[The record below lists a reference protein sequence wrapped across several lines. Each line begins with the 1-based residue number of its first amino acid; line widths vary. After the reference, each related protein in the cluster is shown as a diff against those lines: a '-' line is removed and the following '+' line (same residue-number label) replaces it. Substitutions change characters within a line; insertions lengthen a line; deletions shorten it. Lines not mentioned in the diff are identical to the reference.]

1 MNPSYIFMGAVVISA
16 DHGQISSLLDL
27 CLRRG
32 IPYADL
38 LSTTEGFTITLRY
51 SAYAKLKKAA
61 EEEGVSYTV
70 RSRHGIPAIFES
82 YKFRFGI
89 PIGIF
94 IAAMLVISSHLF
106 VWDIDVTGN
115 ETLTTAEV
123 RELLQSEGFFVGS
136 FIPLANTDRIE
147 NKIMMNTEN
156 ISWMSINIIGTVAE
170 VQIRE
175 YVPPISEIDN
185 GCPANLVASKSGTI
199 EEVRILRGEVVVLS
213 GRYVEA
219 GDLLVSG
226 IIESERHGLRYERA
240 QGQVLA
246 RTLCEFVIDIPLKYE
261 GKQYLGEEYYE
272 KYLNFFDFSINILK
286 NSGNEGV
293 LYDKISIVENF
304 CFPDGK
310 ETPFGIRTDK
320 YRAYENVML
329 TRTPEEAEE
338 LAYYELSA
346 KLCELAEDSIVT
358 RKTVTPILKQD
369 SFMLVCRLEM
379 IENIAKTQEI
389 NVELFESHK
398 ESGERKTRSRRIPRK
413 GIYEQ

>member
-16 DHGQISSLLDL
+16 DRDSISSLLDL

-38 LSTTEGFTITLRY
+38 ISTSEGFTVTLRY
-51 SAYAKLKKAA
+51 SAYSKLKKAA
-61 EEEGVSYTV
+61 AEEGISYTV
-70 RSRHGIPAIFES
+70 RSRHGMPALLGR

-89 PIGIF
+89 PVGILL
-94 IAAMLVISSHLF
+94 ALTLVISSHLF
-106 VWDIDVTGN
+106 VWDIDVVGN
-115 ETLTTAEV
+115 ETITTAEV
-123 RELLQSEGFFVGS
+123 RELLRGEGFFVGS

-147 NKIMMNTEN
+147 NKIMMDTEN

-175 YVPPISEIDN
+175 YVPQISEIDS
-185 GCPANLVASKSGTI
+185 GGPADLVASKSGI
-199 EEVRILRGEVVVLS
+199 VEEVRILRGEVVVSS
-213 GRYVEA
+213 GRFVEV

-226 IIESERHGLRYERA
+226 MIESERHGLRYERA
-240 QGQVLA
+240 QGQVFA
-246 RTLCEFVIDIPLKYE
+246 RTVSEFVIEIPLEYE
-261 GKQYLGEEYYE
+261 GKSYTGQEYYE

-304 CFPDGK
+304 CCPDGK
-310 ETPFGIRTDK
+310 ETPFGLRTDK
-320 YRAYENVML
+320 YRAYETVKL
-329 TRTPEEAEE
+329 TRTPKEAEE

-346 KLCELAEDSIVT
+346 RLSQLAEDSIVT
-358 RKTVTPILKQD
+358 RKTVTPMLKQD

-379 IENIAKTQEI
+379 IENIAETREI
-389 NVELFESHK
+389 EIDIFDFRRESDD
-398 ESGERKTRSRRIPRK
+398 
-413 GIYEQ
+413 